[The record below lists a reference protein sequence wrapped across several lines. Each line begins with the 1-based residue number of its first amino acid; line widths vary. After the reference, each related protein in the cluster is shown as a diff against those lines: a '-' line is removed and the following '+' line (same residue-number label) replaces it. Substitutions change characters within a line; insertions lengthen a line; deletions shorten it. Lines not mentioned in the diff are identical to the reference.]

1 MNKMTKYIIPINIV
15 IVGAITLGGCSK
27 QKVEHEVLPTPVYV
41 STINKSNALEERWL
55 TATIGARFESDLSF
69 RTGGKVLK
77 RLVNVGDRVTRGQP
91 LAELDGADYDLATGI
106 ANAQYK
112 AAIIDATQADSDQG
126 RFGRLAGEGAMG
138 TADLERQKSRA
149 DASKTRVE
157 QARQQ
162 LELAKN
168 RNSYATLVAPYDGV
182 VTAMRMEVGQVVS
195 EGQSVLS
202 LAKDGER
209 EVVVELPEDM
219 VSKAKQYQAKGQ
231 SWNDPKTLATL
242 HLRELSPIA
251 SIQGR
256 TYRARYT
263 PMPES
268 RATMDRI
275 PLGSTAQLQL
285 SLPSAAGMTVPLSA
299 LIKTNNTPG
308 VWVVNSTGNT
318 LSFAKV
324 NVLNYGTDSVRV
336 SGLNEGVRIVTVG
349 AQKLDGSMK
358 VRPIERNNENLERRG
373 TL

>member
-112 AAIIDATQADSDQG
+112 AAIIDATQADLDQG

-168 RNSYATLVAPYDGV
+168 RHSYATLFAPYDGV

-209 EVVVELPEDM
+209 EVVVDLPEDM

-231 SWNDPKTLATL
+231 SWNDPKTLTTL

-256 TYRARYT
+256 TYRARYA

-358 VRPIERNNENLERRG
+358 VRPIERNNENLEHRG

>member
-1 MNKMTKYIIPINIV
+1 MNNMTKYMIPINIV
-15 IVGAITLGGCSK
+15 IVGAIALGGCSK
-27 QKVEHEVLPTPVYV
+27 QNVEHEVLPTPVYV
-41 STINKSNALEERWL
+41 STINKSNGMEERWL

-202 LAKDGER
+202 FAKDGER

-256 TYRARYT
+256 TYRARYA